1 MRPKVRSAF
10 QRYSQ
15 IGYRGFL
22 SETQTEPMKRPGSL
36 RQKEAESL
44 AIQALAFIAGDSA
57 RIGPFLAA
65 TGIGPEMI
73 RAAAREPDFL
83 RGVLDYVAGDDGLL
97 VAFATETGINPFD
110 IPIARDA
117 LAPAPKHRD

>member
-1 MRPKVRSAF
+1 
-10 QRYSQ
+10 
-15 IGYRGFL
+15 
-22 SETQTEPMKRPGSL
+22 MKRPHSL
-36 RQKEAESL
+36 TQKEAESL

-73 RAAAREPDFL
+73 RAAAREPNFL
-83 RGVLDYVAGDDGLL
+83 RGVLDYMASDDGLL
-97 VAFATETGINPFD
+97 VAFATEAGINPFD

-117 LAPAPKHRD
+117 LVPAPKHRE